1 MGRMA
6 HKSNKQLNTK
16 LLFFWC
22 FFFIL
27 YRAVVMEAW
36 ESKFSIV
43 KIQMT
48 SSIYIFFSFVS
59 FFTLGLR
66 GTGDLVCNSWWP
78 IKTCMHMPNF
88 PPTTP
93 SLFKILISYQ
103 DWGSWSNTTLGGY
116 PRNPQLI
123 FATWIFSDG
132 GIRKVVVDHLP
143 DTLTEKQPKKY
154 VQNMSKVAFFISIF
168 GQKSTF
174 WKLGYIF
181 IWEASW
187 LPKTQLLLR
196 RSNKITTFPVIFS
209 ATAKKTKRGTYCIK

>member
-1 MGRMA
+1 
-6 HKSNKQLNTK
+6 
-16 LLFFWC
+16 
-22 FFFIL
+22 
-27 YRAVVMEAW
+27 MEAW

-123 FATWIFSDG
+123 LRNIN
-132 GIRKVVVDHLP
+132 IRRVVKGWGCPHLLV
-143 DTLTEKQPKKY
+143 TLTEKQPKKY
-154 VQNMSKVAFFISIF
+154 VQNMLK
-168 GQKSTF
+168 
-174 WKLGYIF
+174 
-181 IWEASW
+181 
-187 LPKTQLLLR
+187 
-196 RSNKITTFPVIFS
+196 VIFFLF
-209 ATAKKTKRGTYCIK
+209 